1 MNAEVAAI
9 REGPWLDAF
18 AFRATGYMIAMV
30 AAPFSYGWQSL
41 LMMLLGMWAY
51 RTGLFTAEEAAQAMA
66 GSDSLPVAAPAAVDK
81 ELPPTAALEDEDEG
95 FEDGTLEDEVGAAPA
110 VADKC
115 LPPMAAQEMESEAPG
130 AAPTA
135 VMQTSPLEAAPEGPQ
150 NEDRALEDEGRGG
163 GSPKTV
169 ALPSRGPVE
178 AAWGSAWGSMSNLLF
193 AAWTITA
200 KLGGLAQPVSRAR
213 RRLYQQG

>member
-1 MNAEVAAI
+1 VDLADKE
-9 REGPWLDAF
+9 E
-18 AFRATGYMIAMV
+18 
-30 AAPFSYGWQSL
+30 
-41 LMMLLGMWAY
+41 
-51 RTGLFTAEEAAQAMA
+51 AEEAAPAVADEDLPPMA
-66 GSDSLPVAAPAAVDK
+66 APEAEVAAPAAADK

-95 FEDGTLEDEVGAAPA
+95 FEDGTPEDEVGAAPA

-135 VMQTSPLEAAPEGPQ
+135 VMRFSPLEAAPEEPQ
-150 NEDRALEDEGRGG
+150 SEDRALEDEGRGG
-163 GSPKTV
+163 GFPRTF
-169 ALPSRGPVE
+169 ALPSGGPVE
-178 AAWGSAWGSMSNLLF
+178 AAWGSAWGSKSNLLF